1 MHTLRSPLFIFC
13 VLLFVLHQLLQKVLQ
28 LNISWVDSYIDNIL
42 AMPIILS
49 LWQVEKILL
58 FRKGAA
64 YKLSLLEIG
73 VATIYFSLITEILF
87 PLFSEDF
94 KGDRMDVVAYLIGST
109 VFYVVNKIS
118 HNAISHV
125 YSNRDVETE

>member
-1 MHTLRSPLFIFC
+1 
-13 VLLFVLHQLLQKVLQ
+13 
-28 LNISWVDSYIDNIL
+28 
-42 AMPIILS
+42 MPIILS

-94 KGDRMDVVAYLIGST
+94 KGDRMDVVACLIGST
-109 VFYVVNKIS
+109 VFYVVNINS
-118 HNAISHV
+118 HNAKVTFTAIGML
-125 YSNRDVETE
+125 NRIEMGTIKLVLTKAFHKAGQT